1 MGQYSTSLA
10 VSIYT
15 RAPTAV
21 AEDSSF
27 WGQQLDHFLCGFHT
41 EKITLKPTHMDT
53 IYYLELVKEEWLLLP
68 LIALIAHDKMQNN

>member
-15 RAPTAV
+15 RAPTGV

-27 WGQQLDHFLCGFHT
+27 WGQQLDHFLCRFHT
-41 EKITLKPTHMDT
+41 GKIILKPTHMDT
-53 IYYLELVKEEWLLLP
+53 LYYPELVKVEWLLLL
-68 LIALIAHDKMQNN
+68 LIALIAHDNMQIN